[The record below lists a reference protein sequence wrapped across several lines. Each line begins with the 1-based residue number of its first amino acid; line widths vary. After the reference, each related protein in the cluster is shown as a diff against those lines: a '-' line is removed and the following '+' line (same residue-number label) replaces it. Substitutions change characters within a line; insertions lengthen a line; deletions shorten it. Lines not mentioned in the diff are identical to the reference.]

1 MWTKYDYLC
10 THCDTLFEIT
20 TRSQGIDPYQP
31 DCSCLEL
38 EGTPMS
44 SGIIRINKHDVT
56 GPLLEPVTKVT
67 PPQLVKINT
76 NPYN

>member
-1 MWTKYDYLC
+1 MWTKYDYIC

-20 TRSQGIDPYQP
+20 TSNQGIDPYDP

-44 SGIIRINKHDVT
+44 SGIIRINKHDVI
-56 GPLLEPVTKVT
+56 EVT
-67 PPQLVKINT
+67 PAKLVKINT

>member
-20 TRSQGIDPYQP
+20 TSNQGIDPYDP

-38 EGTPMS
+38 EGTPMA
-44 SGIIRINKHDVT
+44 SGITRINKHDVM
-56 GPLLEPVTKVT
+56 KVT
-67 PPQLVKINT
+67 PAEVVKINT

>member
-1 MWTKYDYLC
+1 MWTKYDYIC
-10 THCDTLFEIT
+10 THCDALFEIT
-20 TRSQGIDPYQP
+20 TSNQGIEPYEP

-56 GPLLEPVTKVT
+56 SIT
-67 PPQLVKINT
+67 PTEVVKINT

>member
-1 MWTKYDYLC
+1 MWTKYDYIC

-20 TRSQGIDPYQP
+20 TSNQGIDPYDP

-44 SGIIRINKHDVT
+44 SGIIRINKHDVI
-56 GPLLEPVTKVT
+56 EVT
-67 PPQLVKINT
+67 PPKLVKINT

>member
-20 TRSQGIDPYQP
+20 TSNQGMDPYQP
-31 DCSCLEL
+31 DCSCHEI

-44 SGIIRINKHDVT
+44 SGIIKINKQDVT
-56 GPLLEPVTKVT
+56 NITEKPLRRD
-67 PPQLVKINT
+67 
-76 NPYN
+76 